1 MVTKDFETKT
11 IMQEQPFPGSEEK
24 WVIGLDIGYSAVKG
38 ISQNALWCFPAYA
51 KQIPSDRLVLK
62 SPEKTDIRYRDNSG
76 TWVVGNLAY
85 NEATVGDIIDSESE
99 LYGRHRYFSPM
110 FKVIASVGLA
120 LGLNENSFGS
130 PKDKKIVLQTGLPP
144 KYLIG
149 DDKNDLVDALAG
161 HYCFEL
167 AVGNKDWKK
176 YEFTID
182 RENLYIMAQPLGALV
197 SASVSKN
204 GKPVPTARNYYS
216 SDVIVFDPGFGTVDS
231 YVIHMGNVMKERCET
246 FSNLGMHEVFE
257 RTCNDIMNQFNIQL
271 PITEFQSR
279 LAFGN
284 IKIVNKKKMSSQ
296 LYDFSELLDKN
307 CRQVCADVIEKLK
320 SVYNY
325 FARTDYIIAT
335 GGTYEAWKNIFSDT
349 FSEMTSL
356 QLVPANINDVS
367 LSNVFSNVRGY
378 YFYRLNAKG

>member
-1 MVTKDFETKT
+1 MVFSGLCQTDT
-11 IMQEQPFPGSEEK
+11 I
-24 WVIGLDIGYSAVKG
+24 
-38 ISQNALWCFPAYA
+38 
-51 KQIPSDRLVLK
+51 K

>member
-11 IMQEQPFPGSEEK
+11 IIQEQPFPGSDEK

-38 ISQNALWCFPAYA
+38 ICQNALWCFPAYA
-51 KQIPSDRLVLK
+51 KQIPSDRLILK
-62 SPEKTDIRYRDNSG
+62 APENTDIRYRDNSG

-144 KYLIG
+144 KYLVG
-149 DDKNDLVDALAG
+149 DDKEDLMDALAG

-167 AVGNKDWKK
+167 SIGNKGWKK
-176 YEFTID
+176 FEFDIE
-182 RENLYIMAQPLGALV
+182 RNNIFIMAQPLGALV

-204 GKPVPTARNYYS
+204 GRPVPTARNYYS

-246 FSNLGMHEVFE
+246 FSNLGMHEVFA
-257 RTCNDIMNQFNIQL
+257 RTCNDIMEQFNIQL

-279 LAFGN
+279 LAFGD

-296 LYDFSELLDKN
+296 LFDFSELLEKN
-307 CRQVCADVIEKLK
+307 CRNVCSDVIEKLK

-325 FARTDYIIAT
+325 FTKTDYIIAT

-356 QLVPANINDVS
+356 TLVPANINDVS
-367 LSNVFSNVRGY
+367 MSNVFSNVRGY
-378 YFYRLNAKG
+378 YFYRLNA

>member
-1 MVTKDFETKT
+1 MLFLISSSLVPARTFPPAEIVSGLSVLYLNVT
-11 IMQEQPFPGSEEK
+11 QG
-24 WVIGLDIGYSAVKG
+24 
-38 ISQNALWCFPAYA
+38 
-51 KQIPSDRLVLK
+51 
-62 SPEKTDIRYRDNSG
+62 
-76 TWVVGNLAY
+76 
-85 NEATVGDIIDSESE
+85 
-99 LYGRHRYFSPM
+99 M

-130 PKDKKIVLQTGLPP
+130 PKGKKIVLQTGLPP

-149 DDKNDLVDALAG
+149 DDKSDLIDALSG

-167 AVGNKDWKK
+167 AIGNKPWKK
-176 YEFTID
+176 YEFSIE
-182 RENLYIMAQPLGALV
+182 RENIYIMAQPLGALV

-257 RTCNDIMNQFNIQL
+257 RTCNDIMEQFNIQL

-279 LAFGN
+279 LSFGN

-296 LYDFSELLDKN
+296 LYDFSELLEKN
-307 CRQVCADVIEKLK
+307 CRQVCSDVIEKLK

-325 FARTDYIIAT
+325 FAKTDYIIAT
-335 GGTYEAWKNIFSDT
+335 GGTYEAWKQIFSDT
-349 FSEMTSL
+349 FADMTSL
-356 QLVPANINDVS
+356 ELIPANINDVS
-367 LSNVFSNVRGY
+367 MSNVFSNVRGY